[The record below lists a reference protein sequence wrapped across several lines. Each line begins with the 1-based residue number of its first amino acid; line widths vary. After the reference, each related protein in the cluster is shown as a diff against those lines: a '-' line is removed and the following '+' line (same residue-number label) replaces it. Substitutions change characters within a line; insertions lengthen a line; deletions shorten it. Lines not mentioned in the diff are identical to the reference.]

1 MSDPSA
7 HPSAQA
13 EIGIFGGSGFY
24 ELLDDGEEI
33 AVDTPF
39 GAPSEAIAV
48 GTFAGRRVAFLARHG
63 RGHVIPPHRINYRA
77 NLYAMRELGVT
88 RIVSPNAVGSLK
100 PGLGP
105 GTFVVLDQ
113 FVDRTRGRNDSFYGG
128 ADGAADDTMAAVTH
142 VSMAEPYCPE
152 LRATVVSALTDLQLP
167 HKERGT
173 IVVINGPRFST
184 RAESRW
190 FSAVGWDVVG
200 MTQYPEAALARELAL
215 CFTGVSM
222 ITDYDVGLEDDPDIE
237 AVTTEAVMEVFAS
250 NIVNVRRLLELA
262 VAAVPARRG
271 CGCARALDGARL

>member
-1 MSDPSA
+1 VSDPSP
-7 HPSAQA
+7 HPRA
-13 EIGIFGGSGFY
+13 EIGILGGSGFY
-24 ELLDDGEEI
+24 ELLDDSEEI
-33 AVDTPF
+33 EFDTPF

-48 GTFAGRRVAFLARHG
+48 GTFAGRQVAFLARHG
-63 RGHVIPPHRINYRA
+63 RGHRIPPHGINYRA

-100 PGLGP
+100 PDLGP

-113 FVDRTRGRNDSFYGG
+113 FVDRTRGREDTFYGG
-128 ADGAADDTMAAVTH
+128 ADGAVDGAMTAVTH
-142 VSMAEPYCPE
+142 VSMADPYCPE
-152 LRATVVSALTDLQLP
+152 LRGTVVSALTELQLG
-167 HKERGT
+167 HQDGGT

-190 FSAVGWDVVG
+190 FSAAGWDVVG

-222 ITDYDVGLEDDPDIE
+222 VTDYDVGLEDDPDIE

-250 NIVNVRRLLELA
+250 NIANVRRLLELA
-262 VAAVPARRG
+262 VAAVPVTRG
-271 CGCARALDGARL
+271 CACSRALDGARL

>member
-1 MSDPSA
+1 VSDPSP
-7 HPSAQA
+7 HPRA
-13 EIGIFGGSGFY
+13 EIGIIGGSGFY

-33 AVDTPF
+33 ELDTPF

-48 GTFAGRRVAFLARHG
+48 GTFVGREVAFLARHG
-63 RGHVIPPHRINYRA
+63 RGHRVPPHRINYRA

-100 PGLGP
+100 PDLGP

-113 FVDRTRGRNDSFYGG
+113 FVDRTRGREDTYYGG
-128 ADGAADDTMAAVTH
+128 AGGAVDEAMTAVTH
-142 VSMAEPYCPE
+142 VSMADPYCPE
-152 LRATVVSALTDLQLP
+152 LRGTVVSALTKLQLG
-167 HKERGT
+167 HQDGGT

-190 FSAVGWDVVG
+190 FSAAGWDVVG

-222 ITDYDVGLEDDPDIE
+222 VTDYDVGLEDDLDIE

-250 NIVNVRRLLELA
+250 NIANVRRLLELV
-262 VAAVPARRG
+262 VAAIPAERG
-271 CGCARALDGARL
+271 CPCSHSLEGAQL